1 MTYCLFRP
9 PRRSGQASDAEGTRM
24 LRAAFAGLALVVA
37 SVVTSVAMSGAALA
51 QWGSLWDDPY
61 PPRKPSYRPPPGDG
75 FWGDE
80 PRPRRPLAPR
90 GLSRSTWSGG
100 PRPHIARIA
109 PDRIEFPSAYAVGS
123 IVIDHRGRQL
133 FFVQSPNRALRYPI
147 SVGREGFG
155 WSGTERI
162 SKIVDWPDWRPPA
175 SMRARDPRLP
185 AHMTGGLKNP
195 LGAKAIYL
203 GNTLYRIHGTNDPKS
218 IGRAASSG
226 CFRMLNG
233 HVVDLA
239 SRVGTGT
246 AVTVVRSLPPRL
258 ARIVAEQVA
267 GTLPPQAVVKG
278 PPVRRPQGALD
289 DLFGPLQEEPPHDAL
304 AGEGAGAPTRPF

>member
-1 MTYCLFRP
+1 
-9 PRRSGQASDAEGTRM
+9 M
-24 LRAAFAGLALVVA
+24 LRAAIAGSVLASA
-37 SVVTSVAMSGAALA
+37 SVFISVLMSAAASA
-51 QWGSLWDDPY
+51 QWGPFWADNPY
-61 PPRKPSYRPPPGDG
+61 PFRKPSSYQQPPSDG

-80 PRPRRPLAPR
+80 PRPRRPLLPR

-100 PRPHIARIA
+100 PRPHIAPIA
-109 PDRIEFPSAYAVGS
+109 PDRIAFPSAYPVGS
-123 IVIDHRGRQL
+123 IVIDHKGRHL
-133 FFVQSPNRALRYPI
+133 FFIESPIRALRYPI

-155 WSGTERI
+155 WSGSERI
-162 SKIVDWPDWRPPA
+162 SKIVDWPDWYPPA

-185 AHMTGGLKNP
+185 AHMLGGLKNP
-195 LGAKAIYL
+195 LGAKALYL

-218 IGRAASSG
+218 IGRASSSG

-239 SRVGTGT
+239 GRIGLGTT
-246 AVTVVRSLPPRL
+246 VAVVRRLPPRL

-267 GTLPPQAVVKG
+267 GTFPPGTMAKA
-278 PPVRRPQGALD
+278 PPLRRPHTKPGPFDEDPLD
-289 DLFGPLQEEPPHDAL
+289 EERPAEEL

>member
-1 MTYCLFRP
+1 M
-9 PRRSGQASDAEGTRM
+9 RM
-24 LRAAFAGLALVVA
+24 LRAAIAGLMLVAAGVFMNV
-37 SVVTSVAMSGAALA
+37 SMSGAALA
-51 QWGSLWDDPY
+51 QWGAFWDDPY
-61 PPRKPSYRPPPGDG
+61 PPRKPSYRPPRDNG
-75 FWGDE
+75 FWGDD
-80 PRPRRPLAPR
+80 PRPSRPPRPR

-109 PDRIEFPSAYAVGS
+109 PDRIAFPSTYAVGS
-123 IVIDHRGRQL
+123 IVIDHKGRQL
-133 FFVQSPNRALRYPI
+133 FFVQSRDRALRYPI

-162 SKIVDWPDWRPPA
+162 SKIVDWPDWHPPA
-175 SMRARDPRLP
+175 SMRARNPRLP
-185 AHMTGGLKNP
+185 MRMTGGLKNP
-195 LGAKAIYL
+195 LGVKAIYL

-233 HVVDLA
+233 HVLDLA
-239 SRVGTGT
+239 SRVGVGT
-246 AVTVVRSLPPRL
+246 TVTVVRSLPPRL

-267 GTLPPQAVVKG
+267 GTFPPQTVVKG
-278 PPVRRPQGALD
+278 PPVRRSQGVLD
-289 DLFGPLQEEPPHDAL
+289 DLFGPSEEEPPLRDDL